1 MRRLREK
8 TLSVSGNL
16 AQVEYATGLAL
27 GTRDAT
33 AVDDADI
40 GRDPHH
46 RLDPMTQLMA
56 NLTALLVVQRQTA
69 LF

>member
-1 MRRLREK
+1 MRRLREN
-8 TLSVSGNL
+8 TLSVSGSL
-16 AQVEYATGLAL
+16 AQVEHAAGLAL
-27 GTRDAT
+27 GARDTA

-40 GRDPHH
+40 GRNPHH
-46 RLDPMTQLMA
+46 RFDPVAQLMA

>member
-1 MRRLREK
+1 MRRLRK

-16 AQVEYATGLAL
+16 CAGRDATGLAL

-40 GRDPHH
+40 GRIPTIDLI
-46 RLDPMTQLMA
+46 R
-56 NLTALLVVQRQTA
+56 
-69 LF
+69 